1 MAGQWKL
8 PLSASQAKS
17 RNFYFGSSSATP
29 WSNDLSHRNHV
40 KAENRISMGH
50 RRVATEDKVVPPTPW
65 ATQYDATMQPY
76 SPFANRPEVPTV
88 RPRTAMLLMRKMLLS
103 DHSSGKAWEAAYGDV
118 TEKAVTEAVSRPIP
132 AKREVVERRAESPLS
147 PVNQRRKPGGFSRCY
162 GDEDVIGE
170 GTVNMIRKEEEMA
183 EELDRGGM
191 TPLRARAWAASQRGS
206 PMGRSTSASGF
217 TMPTSFEVL
226 LSEKDIA
233 EERLFK
239 MWGSGRKDKPRSPIG
254 RPVSEEEAGVRRK
267 LLECRCNSSPSDAT
281 YVARDWL
288 MPDGQHV
295 DSPFANLARDSGHE
309 SVSSSSW
316 TRRRSAGSFLRSPSH
331 LCAASSG
338 AGSPGLSSR
347 EEFVGEGNFGGYSS
361 LTKES
366 CLVSENEKLRQQVRE
381 LSMELEK
388 ASLRA

>member
-1 MAGQWKL
+1 
-8 PLSASQAKS
+8 
-17 RNFYFGSSSATP
+17 
-29 WSNDLSHRNHV
+29 
-40 KAENRISMGH
+40 
-50 RRVATEDKVVPPTPW
+50 
-65 ATQYDATMQPY
+65 
-76 SPFANRPEVPTV
+76 
-88 RPRTAMLLMRKMLLS
+88 MLLMRKMLLS

-309 SVSSSSW
+309 SVSSRLPPHVMCICLFIVLDGVAITVPGREGGLPAPSSALPAI
-316 TRRRSAGSFLRSPSH
+316 SAQLP
-331 LCAASSG
+331 
-338 AGSPGLSSR
+338 P
-347 EEFVGEGNFGGYSS
+347 
-361 LTKES
+361 
-366 CLVSENEKLRQQVRE
+366 
-381 LSMELEK
+381 ELEAQ
-388 ASLRA
+388 ASLRERSLLAREILADTHL